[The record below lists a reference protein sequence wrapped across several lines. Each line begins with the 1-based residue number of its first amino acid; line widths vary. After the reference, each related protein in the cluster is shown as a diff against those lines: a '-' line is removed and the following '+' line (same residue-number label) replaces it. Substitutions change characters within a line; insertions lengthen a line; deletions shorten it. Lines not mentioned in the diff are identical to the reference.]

1 MTLGLTIAAV
11 VFLGGMFLGV
21 PIAWLFFGAPIA
33 GLLTDGI
40 NHGFI
45 SGTFYHALNSST
57 VMAIAF
63 FVYGGSLISDA
74 GLADRIVRFSYALV
88 GRVRGGMTVV
98 GIVATVFLGALTGS
112 SVPCISALIPLL
124 VPRLKKYGYEP
135 KYTTAVLCSSSFL
148 GYLIPPSIPALIYCL
163 LAQQSVSA
171 LFLSTVIP
179 GLILALGYGILN
191 YFICP
196 KYMNPALIT
205 EQIDESSET
214 FGGRMK
220 ELLASTWYALPA
232 LGCPAIILI
241 GIYGGLCTPNE
252 AGAIA
257 VVYSFFV
264 GFFVYREL
272 TAKKCW
278 SATFS
283 SILSIGVIAMLI
295 GGGTVLA
302 RYLIRMGVAQQVA
315 GFMLGMFSSKAMILI
330 AMNVFFLILGM
341 FLDGTPI
348 LILGV
353 PLVLPLM
360 QQLGVNLVHLGAII
374 IVNVGLGVVTPPFAM
389 SIFVGSRLSGCSY
402 PQLVPIMMKFLIF
415 VGIPALLLT
424 TFVPALSCW
433 LPTAVL
439 GPQIVGP
446 W

>member
-1 MTLGLTIAAV
+1 MGA
-11 VFLGGMFLGV
+11 
-21 PIAWLFFGAPIA
+21 PFFGSLAEGA
-33 GLLTDGI
+33 
-40 NHGFI
+40 NYAFI

-88 GRVRGGMTVV
+88 GRLRGGMEVV
-98 GIVATVFLGALTGS
+98 GIVATLFLGALTGS

-124 VPRLKKYGYEP
+124 VPRLKKYGYDP
-135 KYTTAVLCSSSFL
+135 KYTTSVLCSSSFL
-148 GYLIPPSIPALIYCL
+148 GYLIPPSVPALIYCL

-179 GLILALGYGILN
+179 GLILALGYAVLN

-196 KYMNPALIT
+196 RYMRPELIT
-205 EQIDESSET
+205 EKIAEAPENFSA
-214 FGGRMK
+214 RAR
-220 ELLASTWYALPA
+220 ELAGSTWSALPA
-232 LGCPAIILI
+232 LGCPAVILV

-257 VVYSFFV
+257 VIYCLIV
-264 GFFVYREL
+264 GFGVYREL
-272 TAKKCW
+272 TLKKFW
-278 SATFS
+278 SATIS
-283 SILSIGVIAMLI
+283 SLLSLGVITMLI

-302 RYLIRMGVAQQVA
+302 RYLIRVGAAQQVA
-315 GFMLGMFSSKAMILI
+315 GFMLGMFSSKAMILF

-341 FLDGTPI
+341 FLEGAPM

-353 PLVLPLM
+353 PLILPLM
-360 QQLGVNLVHLGAII
+360 QDLGVNLVHLGAVI

-389 SIFVGSRLSGCSY
+389 SIFIGSRLSGCSY
-402 PQLVPIMMKFLIF
+402 GDLVPIMMKFLFF
-415 VGIPALLLT
+415 VGIPVLLLT
-424 TFVPALSCW
+424 TYIPALSCW
-433 LPTAVL
+433 LPTLIL
-439 GPQIVGP
+439 GPQIVGS